1 MYSNL
6 LEINYQCIFIL
17 NNETYT
23 QMKKIKNIFTGL
35 LGILI
40 AIVLLPIGVPVVVY
54 KSIINSKIKIG

>member
-40 AIVLLPIGVPVVVY
+40 AIVLLPIGFPVVVY